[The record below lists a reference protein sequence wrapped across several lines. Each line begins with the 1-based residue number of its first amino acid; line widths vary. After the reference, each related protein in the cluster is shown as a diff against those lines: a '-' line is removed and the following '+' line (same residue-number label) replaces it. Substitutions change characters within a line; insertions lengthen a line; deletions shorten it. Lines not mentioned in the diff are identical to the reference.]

1 MYGLDL
7 TKENPQS
14 KGSNGSAS
22 KQQGTGQVKIT
33 TLAISSNNETV
44 KHERKCSCCSGTCSN
59 LGCCD
64 DFKTMS
70 ITGRYQLVHKLKLCY
85 NCLKGKHVSKNFRLQ
100 QACTVPECKQKH
112 HLLLHKWANESGQ
125 TAMEPSV
132 SCAAT
137 NSSTPKTAYQKHSCR
152 V

>member
-7 TKENPQS
+7 TKENHQS

-22 KQQGTGQVKIT
+22 KQQGTGQVKVT
-33 TLAISSNNETV
+33 TLAISSDNETV
-44 KHERKCSCCSGTCSN
+44 KHERKCGFCSGTCSY
-59 LGCCD
+59 LECCD

-85 NCLKGKHVSKNFRLQ
+85 NCLRGKHVSKNCRKQ

-112 HLLLHKWANESGQ
+112 HLLFHIF
-125 TAMEPSV
+125 
-132 SCAAT
+132 
-137 NSSTPKTAYQKHSCR
+137 
-152 V
+152 